1 MLQLLQERARG
12 GVALPAPAAPAEVAQ
27 PECLAPAMKDLSLA
41 ELKEAFEKRLYEL
54 LLEPNVMANLRRLL
68 CSRKDPKGTREL
80 FDTRTDATERRNV
93 VGDRPADMA
102 RLDGILRTDRS
113 RAPATPGTGFRASE
127 ELLRSLRLDP
137 SGSTL
142 WHLTK
147 TYLP

>member
-1 MLQLLQERARG
+1 VAEDAATGGVPAAVLQLLQERARG

-80 FDTRTDATERRNV
+80 FAIIAHAL
-93 VGDRPADMA
+93 RPAEKGSGGGPA
-102 RLDGILRTDRS
+102 KITLIS
-113 RAPATPGTGFRASE
+113 RIERPGTQTTAAQVETPG
-127 ELLRSLRLDP
+127 
-137 SGSTL
+137 
-142 WHLTK
+142 
-147 TYLP
+147 